1 MSAFSPLTQ
10 SYMDLESHPGAL
22 VGSLLHLRHYRS
34 QQVDQRVPGWGA
46 GILQNS
52 TKLHSHTHSALLGLD
67 WQRLESDTNS
77 REPLRLIGESW
88 KLPFDVIGTLS
99 RNRSL

>member
-1 MSAFSPLTQ
+1 MSVFSSHTQ

-34 QQVDQRVPGWGA
+34 QHVDERGLGWGA

-52 TKLHSHTHSALLGLD
+52 TNCTHSHTQCPAGA
-67 WQRLESDTNS
+67 RLAKV
-77 REPLRLIGESW
+77 R
-88 KLPFDVIGTLS
+88 K
-99 RNRSL
+99 